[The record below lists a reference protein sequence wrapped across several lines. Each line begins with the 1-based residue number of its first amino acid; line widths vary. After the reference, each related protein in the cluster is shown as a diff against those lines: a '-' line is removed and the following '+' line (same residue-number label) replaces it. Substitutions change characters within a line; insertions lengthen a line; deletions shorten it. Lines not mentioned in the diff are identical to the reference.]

1 MISAEDVGDLV
12 PDPSKSFGRF
22 GFLSACLSAFQT
34 LCALQEAMW
43 ENNTSTQIPSNL
55 ASILLRFVLY

>member
-1 MISAEDVGDLV
+1 MSNAEDMGDLV
-12 PDPSKSFGRF
+12 SDLSKSFGRLS
-22 GFLSACLSAFQT
+22 FLSVCLSAFHL
-34 LCALQEAMW
+34 LCALQEPMW